1 VRVRP
6 SAFDRGVV
14 QIALADQAIV
24 PSVDEVHTWAD
35 TLAGQV
41 RPDGGAIHTVR
52 TGALFPEAASRFAD
66 AGFTVIDTL
75 ALLRIDLDGHAR
87 TERIHTITLHRRRL
101 REAAAIDRAAF
112 GDPWGNDA
120 RDLAEIRRA
129 TPVHRAR
136 ARTSHLGS
144 AWRPPIVA
152 FAITGAASGQGYLQR
167 LAVAPS
173 AQGQGHGRALAV
185 DSLAWMCSRRLRQGL
200 VNTAADNVRAL
211 GLYESLGFRRLPEQL
226 LVMQL
231 DVAGDR

>member
-6 SAFDRGVV
+6 WAFDRGIV

-24 PSVDEVHTWAD
+24 PSVDEVHTWTDA
-35 TLAGQV
+35 LAGQV
-41 RPDGGAIHTVR
+41 RPDGATVHTIR
-52 TGALFPEAASRFAD
+52 TGALFPEAAARFAE
-66 AGFTVIDTL
+66 AGFSVIDTL
-75 ALLRIDLDGHAR
+75 ALLRIDLAGHVRA
-87 TERIHTITLHRRRL
+87 ERIATIALRGRRH
-101 REAAAIDRAAF
+101 REAAEIDRAAF

-136 ARTSHLGS
+136 ARTASSGP
-144 AWRPPIVA
+144 AWRLPIVG

-167 LAVAPS
+167 LAVSPA
-173 AQGQGHGRALAV
+173 AQGQGHGRALAL

-200 VNTAADNVRAL
+200 VNTAVDNARAL

-231 DVAGDR
+231 DVAASR